1 LKLYKAKFPNNEV
14 IKSKAETLVTENE
27 AFNASPLR
35 KDWVE
40 LFLSRDSDV
49 ENYREI
55 SMGENWV
62 GLVDESKMKGV

>member
-1 LKLYKAKFPNNEV
+1 MKLYKAKFPNNEV

-40 LFLSRDSDV
+40 LFLSKDMVPSDAKV
-49 ENYREI
+49 KLSREI
-55 SMGENWV
+55 AAIGST
-62 GLVDESKMKGV
+62 